1 MNGPV
6 FPPFTRGQLV
16 RVGAVYAEFLSCYGE
31 ASLIRVDGERDE
43 LVMTG
48 DIVALAP
55 NLKKIKQAERILF
68 FALLGPFAVV
78 VVAAVLLVGV

>member
-6 FPPFTRGQLV
+6 FPPFTRGQPV
-16 RVGAVYAEFLSCYGE
+16 RVGEVYAEFLSCYGE

-48 DIVALAP
+48 DVTALAP
-55 NLKKIKQAERILF
+55 NLKKIKQVERVLF
-68 FALLGPFAVV
+68 FSLLGPLVLVV
-78 VVAAVLLVGV
+78 VAVLLVGV